1 MNRLIERALNEHEK
15 NHPDERFMNDL
26 ATMDML
32 SNGKAAPSKPLA
44 MHAAYEL
51 DGSPKKRDLYS
62 DNFDHLIH
70 PDEKEIIDDE
80 ILESAE
86 LSALLHHPDYIMEE
100 SEERTEDQ
108 DISRDILLYL
118 LSKYGPEEGYQP
130 IMQELFKPMLSTLLD
145 KVIDKE
151 SASRQVLGPAMVTR
165 TPHHHNDYNKRIEMA
180 FTSPVVEGFMKQHWK
195 KALPEIFKSLQ
206 GGKHA

>member
-15 NHPDERFMNDL
+15 NHPDERYMNDL

-32 SNGKAAPSKPLA
+32 SNGKTSPSKPLA
-44 MHAAYEL
+44 MHAGYEL
-51 DGSPKKRDLYS
+51 DGHPNRRQQYS

-70 PDEKEIIDDE
+70 PDEREIIDDE
-80 ILESAE
+80 ILEAAE

-100 SEERTEDQ
+100 AEERTETQ
-108 DISRDILLYL
+108 DISRDVLLYL
-118 LSKYGPEEGYQP
+118 LSKYGVEEGYKP

-151 SASRQVLGPAMVTR
+151 TATRQVLAPAMVTR
-165 TPHHHNDYNKRIEMA
+165 TPYHHDDYNKKIEMA
-180 FTSPVVEGFMKQHWK
+180 FTSPVVEGFIKQNWK
-195 KALPEIFKSLQ
+195 NELPKIFKRLQ
-206 GGKHA
+206 GGKDA